1 MSEARVRIDVWLWRA
16 RLAKTR
22 AEAARLVSEGGVRIL
37 RGDGASRSLDKAS
50 TEIGV
55 GDALTLARQ
64 GQIRAVR
71 LLALGTRRGPPA
83 EARTLYE
90 AI

>member
-1 MSEARVRIDVWLWRA
+1 MRIDVWLWRA